1 MYNIKLVSMTYGKIK
16 KSKPSP
22 SLYNKYIKTQNI
34 PALRRYMSTRGTVPF
49 HTFKECMLTKGGQHR
64 AIFTKSSKFKKTFN
78 PTTFVEDVISNH
90 RKKNEKVNDLLDQL
104 KEVQAYGMY
113 LAPATMVQGL
123 NTCRGEG
130 ACSEGCLA
138 YSGRLATSQS
148 QNKQY
153 LFTVALYHH
162 TELFLTEIVQQ
173 LFRLAHRYA
182 FDGVDLAIR
191 LNSTSDLPFH
201 TVIDMESLVRDIS
214 NLDHFYDY
222 TKIPTRYKVQSDFY
236 HLTYSYSELSRDKW
250 LSRFDR
256 VAVVVTYADKKRLL
270 NESSF
275 TDGDLHDLRKFDES
289 KIVLLG
295 VKRVGGFQGMNK
307 ERSVSQSFIQSF
319 DKVVSLLEVV

>member
-1 MYNIKLVSMTYGKIK
+1 M
-16 KSKPSP
+16 
-22 SLYNKYIKTQNI
+22 YNKYIKTQNI
-34 PALRRYMSTRGTVPF
+34 PAFRRYMSTRGSVPF
-49 HTFKECMLTKGGQHR
+49 HTFKDCMFTKGGKHR
-64 AIFTKSSKFKKTFN
+64 SIFTKSSKFKKIHN
-78 PTTFVEDVISNH
+78 
-90 RKKNEKVNDLLDQL
+90 
-104 KEVQAYGMY
+104 EVQAYGLY
-113 LAPATMVQGL
+113 LAPATMVQGI
-123 NTCRGEG
+123 NTCRGSG
-130 ACSEGCLA
+130 ACSGGCLA
-138 YSGRLATSQS
+138 YSGRLSSIQS

-173 LFRLAHRYA
+173 LFRLAHNYS

-201 TVIDMESLVRDIS
+201 TVIDMQALCNDIS

-222 TKIPTRYKVQSDFY
+222 TKIPTRYKVQSEFY
-236 HLTYSYSELSRDKW
+236 HLTYSYSELSKDKW

-256 VAVVVTYADKKRLL
+256 VAVVVSYADKKKLL
-270 NESSF
+270 DIPVTIHDDELF
-275 TDGDLHDLRKFDES
+275 TDGDSHDLRKFDDS

-307 ERSVSQSFIQSF
+307 IRSVSQSFIQLY

>member
-1 MYNIKLVSMTYGKIK
+1 M
-16 KSKPSP
+16 
-22 SLYNKYIKTQNI
+22 YNKYIKTEKI
-34 PALRRYMSTRGTVPF
+34 PAFRRYMSTRGNVPF
-49 HTFKECMLTKGGQHR
+49 HTFKYCMFTKGGQHR
-64 AIFTKSSKFKKTFN
+64 SIFTKSTKFKKVHN
-78 PTTFVEDVISNH
+78 
-90 RKKNEKVNDLLDQL
+90 
-104 KEVQAYGMY
+104 EVQAYGLY
-113 LAPATMVQGL
+113 LAPSTMVQGT
-123 NTCRGEG
+123 NTCRGSG
-130 ACSEGCLA
+130 ACSDGCLA
-138 YSGRLATSQS
+138 YSGNLASVQS

-173 LFRLAHRYA
+173 LFRLAHNYS

-201 TVIDMESLVRDIS
+201 NVIDMKALVNDIS

-222 TKIPTRYKVQSDFY
+222 TKIPTRYKVQSSFY

-256 VAVVVTYADKKRLL
+256 VAVVVSYQDKKKLL
-270 NESSF
+270 KDTRF
-275 TDGDLHDLRKFDES
+275 TDGDKHDLRKFDEC

-307 ERSVSQSFIQSF
+307 KRSVSDEFIQSY
-319 DKVVSLLEVV
+319 DKCISLLEVV

>member
-1 MYNIKLVSMTYGKIK
+1 M
-16 KSKPSP
+16 
-22 SLYNKYIKTQNI
+22 YNKYIKSQNI
-34 PALRRYMSTRGTVPF
+34 ESFRRYMSTRGLVPF
-49 HTFKECMLTKGGQHR
+49 HSFKECMFTKGGQHR
-64 AIFTKSSKFKKTFN
+64 SIFTKSSKFKKVHN
-78 PTTFVEDVISNH
+78 
-90 RKKNEKVNDLLDQL
+90 
-104 KEVQAYGMY
+104 EVQAYGMY
-113 LAPATMVQGL
+113 LAPATMVRGL

-138 YSGRLATSQS
+138 YSGRLSTSQS

-182 FDGVDLAIR
+182 FDGVDVAIR

-201 TVIDMESLVRDIS
+201 NVIDMELLCNDIS

-250 LSRFDR
+250 LSRFER
-256 VAVVVTYADKKRLL
+256 VAVVVTYADKKKLL
-270 NESSF
+270 HDSSF
-275 TDGDLHDLRKFDES
+275 TDGDKHDLRKFDDS

-307 ERSVSQSFIQSF
+307 ERSVSQSFIQSI

>member
-1 MYNIKLVSMTYGKIK
+1 M
-16 KSKPSP
+16 
-22 SLYNKYIKTQNI
+22 YNKYIKTQNI
-34 PALRRYMSTRGTVPF
+34 PAFKRYMSTHGNVPF
-49 HTFKECMLTKGGQHR
+49 HTFKECMFTKGGKHR
-64 AIFTKSSKFKKTFN
+64 SIFTKSTKFKKVHN
-78 PTTFVEDVISNH
+78 
-90 RKKNEKVNDLLDQL
+90 
-104 KEVQAYGMY
+104 EVQAYGLY

-123 NTCRGEG
+123 NTCRGSG
-130 ACSEGCLA
+130 ACTDGCLA
-138 YSGRLATSQS
+138 YSGRLSTTQS

-173 LFRLAHRYA
+173 LFRLAHNYA

-201 TVIDMESLVRDIS
+201 TVIDMQALCNDIS

-222 TKIPTRYKVQSDFY
+222 TKIPTRYKVQSEFY

-256 VAVVVTYADKKRLL
+256 VAVVVTYADKKKLL
-270 NESSF
+270 DKVNPLLLSTIKF
-275 TDGDLHDLRKFDES
+275 TDGDSHDLRKFDDT

-295 VKRVGGFQGMNK
+295 VKKVGGFQGMNQK
-307 ERSVSQSFIQSF
+307 RFVSEEFIQSF
-319 DKVVSLLEVV
+319 DKVISLLEVV

>member
-1 MYNIKLVSMTYGKIK
+1 M
-16 KSKPSP
+16 
-22 SLYNKYIKTQNI
+22 
-34 PALRRYMSTRGTVPF
+34 F
-49 HTFKECMLTKGGQHR
+49 TKGGQHR
-64 AIFTKSSKFKKTFN
+64 SIFTKSSKFKKVHN
-78 PTTFVEDVISNH
+78 
-90 RKKNEKVNDLLDQL
+90 
-104 KEVQAYGMY
+104 EVQAYGMY
-113 LAPATMVQGL
+113 LAPATMVRGL

-138 YSGRLATSQS
+138 YSGRLSTSQS

-182 FDGVDLAIR
+182 FDGVDVAIR

-201 TVIDMESLVRDIS
+201 NVIDMELLCNDIS

-250 LSRFDR
+250 LSRFER
-256 VAVVVTYADKKRLL
+256 VAVVVTYADKKKLL
-270 NESSF
+270 HDSSF
-275 TDGDLHDLRKFDES
+275 TDGDKHDLRKFDDS

-307 ERSVSQSFIQSF
+307 ERSVSQSFIQSI

>member
-1 MYNIKLVSMTYGKIK
+1 M
-16 KSKPSP
+16 
-22 SLYNKYIKTQNI
+22 YNKYIKTQNI
-34 PALRRYMSTRGTVPF
+34 ESFRRYMSTGGIVPF
-49 HTFKECMLTKGGQHR
+49 HTFKECMFTKGGQHR
-64 AIFTKSSKFKKTFN
+64 SIFTKSTKFKKVHN
-78 PTTFVEDVISNH
+78 
-90 RKKNEKVNDLLDQL
+90 
-104 KEVQAYGMY
+104 EVQAYGMY

-138 YSGRLATSQS
+138 YSGRLSTIQS

-162 TELFLTEIVQQ
+162 TELFLLEIVQQ

-201 TVIDMESLVRDIS
+201 NVIDMESLVRDIL
-214 NLDHFYDY
+214 NLDHFWDY
-222 TKIPTRYKVQSDFY
+222 TKIPTRYKVQSSFY
-236 HLTYSYSELSRDKW
+236 HLTYSYSELSKDSW

-256 VAVVVTYADKKRLL
+256 IAVVVSYADKKRLL
-270 NESSF
+270 DIPVTIHDDELF
-275 TDGDLHDLRKFDES
+275 TDGDLHDLRRFDES

-295 VKRVGGFQGMNK
+295 VKRVGGFQGLNK
-307 ERSVSQSFIQSF
+307 QRSVSELFIQSYE
-319 DKVVSLLEVV
+319 KCISLLEVA